1 LLPVPSF
8 QNELLKAKRNSQEAR
23 KRSEN
28 LEEGILDDLTIDLE
42 LLSLGETT
50 PEVSKMNGSLTFAF
64 CDVDGRP

>member
-8 QNELLKAKRNSQEAR
+8 QNELLKAKKNSQEAR

-50 PEVSKMNGSLTFAF
+50 PEVSKMNGSLTMTLGG
-64 CDVDGRP
+64 VDGRA